1 MVRLPKGNFTC
12 SGLKEVPITL
22 GYTTMNAL
30 PRTGLRKHEAH
41 LMADHIG
48 YVQQG
53 EYCAS
58 QHSRAQ
64 QTERLV

>member
-1 MVRLPKGNFTC
+1 MQNQSLGVSNTC
-12 SGLKEVPITL
+12 
-22 GYTTMNAL
+22 A
-30 PRTGLRKHEAH
+30 TGSSEQEAH

-53 EYCAS
+53 EYRAS